1 MNIDTSVNGLYVLL
15 KTEQKTGEV
24 ISLPEDFYHKINEKL
39 KTYGNEEGD
48 EYKSILKITNSL
60 KERRLQKILVY
71 LAYNKELPRPLPSEE
86 EDLYI
91 QIKNII
97 NKNNKEPKPEKVKI
111 AKTIPQIVA
120 PSGNR
125 LGPYE
130 QNEIVY
136 IYDHTDAKFMIE
148 NKIGEIID

>member
-1 MNIDTSVNGLYVLL
+1 MNIDTSVNSLYVLL

-24 ISLPEDFYHKINEKL
+24 IPLPEDFYLKINEKL
-39 KTYGNEEGD
+39 KANGNTDSD
-48 EYKSILKITNSL
+48 EYKSTLKITNSL
-60 KERRLQKILVY
+60 RERRLQKILVY
-71 LAYNKELPRPLPSEE
+71 LAYNKELPHPLPSEE

-130 QNEIVY
+130 QNEIVH
-136 IYDHTDAKFMIE
+136 IYDHADAKFMIE

>member
-97 NKNNKEPKPEKVKI
+97 
-111 AKTIPQIVA
+111 
-120 PSGNR
+120 
-125 LGPYE
+125 
-130 QNEIVY
+130 Y
-136 IYDHTDAKFMIE
+136 ITNMHLNCK
-148 NKIGEIID
+148 